1 MLQSNRVIR
10 DEADHRGLFE
20 ISPCGRTAMRVQ
32 EDSLEPE
39 LKTGQLLGV
48 AFGRLFLPGDVVV
61 SLDESEGALR
71 VNRLLG
77 YRRMRGRWVAMAAA
91 DNSKAVDTNVPLN
104 RVIGRISYADLTIT
118 AMDRFRAARRF
129 LRTSIS
135 AASAKILRVG

>member
-1 MLQSNRVIR
+1 MLQANRVIR
-10 DEADHRGLFE
+10 DEADYRGLLE
-20 ISPCGRTAMRVQ
+20 ISPCGRTAVRVQ

-77 YRRMRGRWVAMAAA
+77 YRRSQGRWVAMAAA
-91 DNSKAVDTNVPLN
+91 DDSKVVDTTVPLN
-104 RVIGRISYADLTIT
+104 RVIGRVSYADLTIT
-118 AMDRFRAARRF
+118 AMDRFHAACRYLRAPVAAARK
-129 LRTSIS
+129 
-135 AASAKILRVG
+135 KIFGLW